1 MLPIRHA
8 QLILQAE
15 SPFVGRIDPV
25 RRIELRVGDVVIECA
40 STKEIVSLASWVEL
54 NECPF
59 CGKSSQYAKLCAV
72 ISYNWPYKLR
82 EAINDSFSMDEIHL
96 LCFDLLVNYDELSGN
111 TKSQKVVA
119 LIQSLTRRG
128 RLNELFLICEKN
140 RPHIH
145 WAELIASADLHPLEV
160 FKPNAF
166 DPRAGREHL
175 ESLNSQATRLKLEGK
190 LGDALQIFQQI
201 KDIDPYYPKIDMNIR
216 HVSYELGRPYVDKY
230 GNVVDR
236 DVYKGES
243 KTLAKPSYQKEE
255 GDLRPRYLRPWSVVV
270 LTALAI
276 LIVIFLFYLL
286 SMGYGG

>member
-1 MLPIRHA
+1 MLPVRHA

-25 RRIELRVGDVVIECA
+25 RRVAFRVGDVVIECA
-40 STKEIVSLASWVEL
+40 RKNEIVSLSSWVEL
-54 NECPF
+54 EECPF
-59 CGKSSQYAKLCAV
+59 CGESGQHTKLFTV
-72 ISYNWPYKLR
+72 ISYNWPHKLR
-82 EAINDSFSMDEIHL
+82 EAMINSFNLEEINS
-96 LCFDLLVNYDELSGN
+96 LCFDLLVDYEELSGN

-119 LIQSLTRRG
+119 LIQLLARRE
-128 RLNELFLICEKN
+128 RLNELFLICGQN
-140 RPHIH
+140 RSHIN

-166 DPRAGREHL
+166 DPLAGREHL

-190 LGDALQIFQQI
+190 LGDALQIYQQI
-201 KDIDPYYPKIDMNIR
+201 KDIDPYYPKSDMNIR
-216 HVSYELGRPYVDKY
+216 HVSNELGRPYVDKY

-236 DVYKGES
+236 DVYKKAPEA
-243 KTLAKPSYQKEE
+243 LAKPAYLPSPYE
-255 GDLRPRYLRPWSVVV
+255 GRRYLRPWSVVF

-276 LIVIFLFYLL
+276 LGVIFLFYLL